1 MKKNL
6 SVSVSLWFISLCVL
20 LPLRALVSAQPPV
33 SRLKGRVVTERGEPL
48 KDAEVRAEAFFGSA
62 AGTFAGQRTFSTK
75 TNAKGEWNILGI
87 APGIWLFEAIAPEYI
102 PEIVA
107 LPVRLLTASG
117 PNAGGEVL
125 IWELVLKP
133 VRPPADTRGTLLAGA
148 AEAARAKQV
157 EQVRSILGR
166 VPDDADA
173 EYLAAAGRIALVA
186 RDTGLAR
193 PLFMRALE
201 RDPASYRAAMGIASL
216 FLLQRDFDSASR
228 AFDATRNRTH
238 DKDEQRFLSA
248 AIGDLATI
256 KVR

>member
-1 MKKNL
+1 MSRWL
-6 SVSVSLWFISLCVL
+6 IPLCVL
-20 LPLRALVSAQPPV
+20 FPLSALVSAQQPV

-87 APGIWLFEAIAPEYI
+87 APGIWLFEAIAPEYM
-102 PEIVA
+102 PEFVA

-125 IWELVLKP
+125 IWQLVLKP
-133 VRPPADTRGTLLAGA
+133 VRPPADTRGTLLI
-148 AEAARAKQV
+148 EAASAARGKQL
-157 EQVRSILGR
+157 EKAREILGR

-173 EYLAAAGRIALVA
+173 DYLAAAGRIALVA
-186 RDTGLAR
+186 RDTDLAR
-193 PLFMRALE
+193 PLFIRALE
-201 RDPASYRAAMGIASL
+201 RDPASYRAAMGIASV

-228 AFDATRNRTH
+228 AFDATRSRTH

>member
-1 MKKNL
+1 MSRL
-6 SVSVSLWFISLCVL
+6 GCATLAAAGVL
-20 LPLRALVSAQPPV
+20 LVLAPAALGQQPV
-33 SRLKGRVVTERGEPL
+33 SRLKGRVVSERGEPL
-48 KDAEVRAEAFFGSA
+48 KDADVRAEAFFGAA

-75 TNAKGEWNILGI
+75 TNAKGDWSILGI
-87 APGIWLFEAIAPEYI
+87 APGIWLFEAVAPEHI

-107 LPVRLLTASG
+107 LPIRLLTPSG
-117 PNAGGEVL
+117 PNAGGQVL

-133 VRPPADTRGTLLAGA
+133 VRPPEDPRGRMLMDATT
-148 AEAARAKQV
+148 AARAGKSDEVRAVLRQV
-157 EQVRSILGR
+157 PE
-166 VPDDADA
+166 DADA

-186 RDTGLAR
+186 READLAR

-238 DKDEQRFLSA
+238 DKDEQKWLSA